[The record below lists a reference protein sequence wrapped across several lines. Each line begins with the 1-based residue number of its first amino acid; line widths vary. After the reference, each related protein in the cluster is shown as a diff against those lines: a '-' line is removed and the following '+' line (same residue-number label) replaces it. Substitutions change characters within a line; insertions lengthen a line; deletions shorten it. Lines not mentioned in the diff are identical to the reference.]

1 QPPASLRLALHP
13 DASWHMIVTSP
24 SFPGIEA
31 RAVRPGLPPR
41 KLMSSQNVSD
51 FTWTDAYL
59 VGFPPMDATHQE
71 FVELVEA
78 LIHAPDDKVQE
89 RLDAVAKHAVEPFEP
104 ETTWTEET
112 DLPARARHTDEHA
125 AVLRSVEQVQE
136 RVAQGDYELGRDIAR
151 ELARW
156 FPGHT
161 DHLDSALS
169 HWMCKRKIG
178 GKPVVIRRDIR
189 PGKIGDLA

>member
-1 QPPASLRLALHP
+1 
-13 DASWHMIVTSP
+13 
-24 SFPGIEA
+24 
-31 RAVRPGLPPR
+31 
-41 KLMSSQNVSD
+41 MSISTETE
-51 FTWTDAYL
+51 FTWSDAYL

-78 LIHAPDDKVQE
+78 LIHAPDHQVQACLNAFAE
-89 RLDAVAKHAVEPFEP
+89 HAKDHFG
-104 ETTWTEET
+104 TEDNWMRET
-112 DLPARARHTDEHA
+112 DFPGRDCHIDEHA

-156 FPGHT
+156 FPAHT

-169 HWMCKRKIG
+169 HWMCKRRMG
-178 GKPVVIRRDIR
+178 GKPIVIRRDIR
-189 PGKIGDLA
+189 PGKIEQAS